1 MGELLSFPEGE
12 RIEAESRII
21 RKDKWLKFQVYIDSI
36 KRNLPPED
44 NTEFEIE
51 RDWASLFGDNKML
64 AEYINNH
71 GIEYW
76 EQNPLKS
83 FAVYEEILRT
93 QINIS

>member
-44 NTEFEIE
+44 DTQFEIAK
-51 RDWASLFGDNKML
+51 DWADLFGDHKAL

-71 GIEYW
+71 DEEYW
-76 EQNPLKS
+76 KLRPLKS
-83 FAVYEEILRT
+83 YAVFEEVLKT
-93 QINIS
+93 EMTIS